1 MIRELSERLLS
12 KHWRI
17 TTAESCTGGGL
28 AQLLTSIPGSSG
40 WFERGFVTYS
50 NESKSDMLGV
60 KKDTLEKY
68 GAVSEAVAREMAEG
82 ALKNSHADVSVAITG
97 IAGPDGGS
105 LEKPVGTVW
114 FAWCFFG
121 VTVSECQHFEGDRAR
136 VREQAIAFA
145 MEGFL
150 KGCG

>member
-1 MIRELSERLLS
+1 MIRELSERLVS

-28 AQLLTSIPGSSG
+28 AQLLTSIPGSSS

-105 LEKPVGTVW
+105 LEKPVGMVW
-114 FAWCFFG
+114 FAWCVFG
-121 VTVSECQHFEGDRAR
+121 NTFSECKFFLGDRCV
-136 VREQAIAFA
+136 VREKAIVFA
-145 MEGFL
+145 MECLL
-150 KGCG
+150 KSCD